1 MPTTAGTEETEASGF
16 DWTGFFDNL
25 VSTGLPVEGI
35 RQAQADLERI
45 GSQAQQRASEVAA
58 KGVEQTAFKPFTV
71 TTGVGS
77 GAVDAQGG
85 FTTTLSPQQ
94 QALQDTLFGGAGQLA
109 GQATAGYDPR
119 YEQLA
124 NQAYGGVSGLM
135 SQAQQAALDAG
146 GMDRGARESQVY
158 GQLRALQ
165 SPEEERQRLAL
176 ENRMASQGRLGVS
189 TSQFGGTPEQLAMAK
204 AQAEGQNQAS
214 LMAMQQSGVEQQQA
228 LQRAAGLQG
237 LTSGMFGMG
246 TQARMTPRQIQ
257 AADLQNLGGMM
268 SAGYAPDAQLM
279 NALGIGTNLSSL
291 AGTGQRA
298 GANLYGE
305 AEMSG
310 QQAQLQAQQSSAMMQ
325 RELFN
330 SLAGLAS
337 GKNQAG
343 AGLFGQLFGGGAGSD
358 PNLFDGIKDIWKGL
372 FG

>member
-1 MPTTAGTEETEASGF
+1 MAEEAGF
-16 DWTGFFDNL
+16 DWTNFFDSL
-25 VSTGLPVEGI
+25 LQQGVPLAGI
-35 RQAQADLERI
+35 QAAQKNIEDI

-58 KGVEQTAFKPFTV
+58 TGVEQTKFQPFTV

-77 GAVDAQGG
+77 GAVDATGG
-85 FTTTLSPQQ
+85 FKTTLSPEQQ
-94 QALQDTLFGGAGQLA
+94 SLQNTLFGGAGQLA
-109 GQATAGYDPR
+109 GQATAGYDPV

-146 GMDRGARESQVY
+146 GMDRAAREEQVY

-165 SPEEERQRLAL
+165 SPEEGRQRLAL
-176 ENRMASQGRLGVS
+176 ENRLASQGRLGTS
-189 TSQFGGTPEQLAMAK
+189 TAQFGGTPEGLALAK

-214 LMAMQQSGVEQQQA
+214 LMAMQQSGAEQQQA

-257 AADLQNLGGMM
+257 SMDLQNLGGMM
-268 SAGYAPDAQLM
+268 SAGYAPDAQLL
-279 NALGIGTNLSSL
+279 NALQTGTNLSSL

-310 QQAQLQAQQSSAMMQ
+310 QQAQLEASQRAGEMQMALFDRLTQAATA
-325 RELFN
+325 RN
-330 SLAGLAS
+330 TAG
-337 GKNQAG
+337 Q
-343 AGLFGQLFGGGAGSD
+343 GLFGQLFGGEEGSD
-358 PNLFDGIKDIWKGL
+358 PTLVDGIKDIWKKW
-372 FG
+372 FGGGS

>member
-1 MPTTAGTEETEASGF
+1 MAWYDDLF
-16 DWTGFFDNL
+16 
-25 VSTGLPVEGI
+25 STGLTVAGM
-35 RQAQADLERI
+35 RKAQTDLEAM
-45 GSQAQQRASEVAA
+45 GLNAANAASGVAQE
-58 KGVEQTAFKPFTV
+58 GLTQTGFKPFTV
-71 TTGVGS
+71 TTGVG
-77 GAVDAQGG
+77 GATTTPTGG

-94 QALQDTLFGGAGQLA
+94 QALQNTLFGGSGQLA
-109 GQATAGYDPR
+109 EQATAAYDPR
-119 YEQLA
+119 YAQLA
-124 NQAYGGVSGLM
+124 NQAYGGVGGLM
-135 SQAQQAALDAG
+135 SQAQQASLDAG
-146 GMDRGARESQVY
+146 SMDRGAREQQVY
-158 GQLRALQ
+158 EQLRALQ

-176 ENRMASQGRLGVS
+176 ENRLSSQGRLGVS
-189 TSQFGGTPEQLAMAK
+189 TAQYGGTPEQLAMAK

-214 LMAMQQSGVEQQQA
+214 LMAMQQSGAEQQQA
-228 LQRAAGLQG
+228 LQRASGLQG

-298 GANLYGE
+298 GAGLYGE

-325 RELFN
+325 RDLFN
-330 SLAGLAS
+330 SLAALAS
-337 GKNQAG
+337 GRNQAG

-358 PNLFDGIKDIWKGL
+358 PNLIDGVKDIWKGL